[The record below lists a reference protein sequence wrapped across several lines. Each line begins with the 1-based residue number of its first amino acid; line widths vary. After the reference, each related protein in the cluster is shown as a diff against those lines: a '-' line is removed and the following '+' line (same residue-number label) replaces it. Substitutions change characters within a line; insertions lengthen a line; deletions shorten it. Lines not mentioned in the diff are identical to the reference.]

1 MSSVEGDD
9 EVATKTTQ
17 QIVVSL
23 DEEQKSEIV
32 QEIGDSI
39 LVELKENERLA
50 KDIGRAVIDQMPVL
64 SESTFIKIGT
74 TMAVDAW
81 LEDNS
86 EEIVEEVG
94 RLVVDEL
101 VESHAEMTVEESI
114 GAVVEEVGRNTGD

>member
-1 MSSVEGDD
+1 MSSTEGGD

-17 QIVVSL
+17 RIVVSL

-39 LVELKENERLA
+39 LVELKRNEGLA
-50 KDIGRAVIDQMPVL
+50 KDIGRAVIDQMPIL
-64 SESTFIKIGT
+64 SESTFMKIGT

-81 LEDNS
+81 LEENS

-94 RLVVDEL
+94 NIVVDEL

-114 GAVVEEVGRNTGD
+114 GAVVEEVGKSS